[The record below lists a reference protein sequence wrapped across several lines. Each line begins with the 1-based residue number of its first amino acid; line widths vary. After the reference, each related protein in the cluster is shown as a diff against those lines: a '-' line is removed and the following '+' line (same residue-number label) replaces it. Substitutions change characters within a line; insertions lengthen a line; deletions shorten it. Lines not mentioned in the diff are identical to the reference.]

1 MQVAPRL
8 PETPLGLTT
17 LDIILPEPIPFPVT
31 GETGMVVRLIRE
43 RFGLPF
49 SQAKRQPRVVGCTAR
64 RYQKGIGIS
73 LLLDLGLGESR
84 MTDELYTLDIVDQRL
99 VPRIL
104 NVLPFLY
111 ADSDPILQ
119 ALLPHLTAHPKWPA
133 ILPEEYCLREPKSA

>member
-1 MQVAPRL
+1 MQGAPRL
-8 PETPLGLTT
+8 QEAPSGLPT
-17 LDIILPEPIPFPVT
+17 LDLILPEPIPFPVT

-49 SQAKRQPRVVGCTAR
+49 SQAKSQPQVIGFTAR
-64 RYQKGIGIS
+64 RYQNGIGIS
-73 LLLDLGLGESR
+73 LRLDLGFGSSR

-111 ADSDPILQ
+111 ADNDPILQ